1 MLRQLTR
8 LCVRYAERYIPN
20 PYLYAGILTSITVDA
35 TLIWMPSGLPKIV
48 DP

>member
-20 PYLYAGILTSITVDA
+20 PYLYAVILTFITVA
-35 TLIWMPSGLPKIV
+35 CALWWTASTPGQVIEA
-48 DP
+48 

>member
-20 PYLYAGILTSITVDA
+20 PYLYAVVLTFITVA
-35 TLIWMPSGLPKIV
+35 AALIWCRAAC
-48 DP
+48 